1 MKASDFVSS
10 TGERN
15 ETLSNL
21 IQTETTDAVNAGLVG
36 KADKSE
42 KALKGDL
49 YEVGKRGTGGAK
61 SAALAAITGRKK
73 TGAADEASTEGER
86 AAKRTGTAKTPLT
99 RQMQAKKNLKKSLAK
114 NTGKALG
121 AKAANKALE
130 DTYFEGAD
138 HVVYKGHAAV
148 KAAGAVKKK
157 LSSASG
163 TATDALA
170 KNDSLGALS
179 EKKYRKEVTDK
190 KLLQRKMQ
198 FSRYFQRN
206 VYENA
211 SEGVVKKKS
220 LALAGSMKG
229 ALAATATALSNLL
242 PVLVILILILSVLSG
257 IFGGAADEENKLSID
272 GLNEVEA
279 EVATTLSGYG
289 FTNEAI
295 AAVLGNMKQECGV
308 NPNLDTDDGYG
319 TISLGLVQMTGSERI
334 NFKSWCRET
343 GRAWNSATAQCE
355 WIFSGDQS
363 GYFAGRW
370 SASWAASSYYE
381 LETGYE
387 SRFRTDFY
395 RDSDSFKNAT
405 DVDLATYSWMAAYE
419 RPGSKK
425 TYGDD
430 VSRLNKRLEYAHDY
444 LAILSSGTNL
454 VPGGGQDYMSAEQWQ
469 KNIADAAKR
478 TPNAGAGKCATW
490 TSNVYENA
498 GIARPGGNGN
508 TQLGNQGEGA
518 NYSPKRATTDLSQI
532 KVGMLV
538 SAQFGSNSYAGNRWG
553 HVGVYIGDGMV
564 MDCIGYVR
572 TISLTDWARE
582 YGRGWV
588 VCGYPW
594 DWR

>member
-21 IQTETTDAVNAGLVG
+21 IQTEATDAVNTGLVG
-36 KADKSE
+36 KSDKSE

-49 YEVGKRGTGGAK
+49 YEVGKRTGGAK
-61 SAALAAITGRKK
+61 SAALAAVTRNKK
-73 TGAADEASTEGER
+73 TDAADAASTEGER
-86 AAKRTGTAKTPLT
+86 IKKRANAAKSPLT
-99 RQMQAKKNLKKSLAK
+99 HQMLSRRNLRKSLRRGAQAKVL
-114 NTGKALG
+114 
-121 AKAANKALE
+121 NKALE
-130 DTYFEGAD
+130 DTDFEGAD
-138 HVVYKGHAAV
+138 RVVYKGHAAV
-148 KAAGAVKKK
+148 KTAGAVKQK
-157 LSSASG
+157 LSSSSK
-163 TATDALA
+163 DALE

-179 EKKYRKEVTDK
+179 EKKYRKEATDK

-229 ALAATATALSNLL
+229 ALAAAAGALSNLL
-242 PVLVILILILSVLSG
+242 PAILVIILIMSVLTG
-257 IFGGAADEENKLSID
+257 IFGGAADEANKPSID
-272 GLNEVEA
+272 GLNDVEA

-295 AAVLGNMKQECGV
+295 AAVLGNMKQEDGV

-319 TISLGLVQMTGSERI
+319 TMSLGIVQMTGSERI

-343 GRAWNSATAQCE
+343 GKAWNSATSQCE
-355 WIFSGDQS
+355 WIFSGEQS

-387 SRFRTDFY
+387 ARFRTDFY
-395 RDSDSFKNAT
+395 RDGESFKKAS

-419 RPGSKK
+419 RPGSRKS
-425 TYGDD
+425 YGDD

-444 LAILSSGTNL
+444 LSILSSGGGL

-478 TPNAGAGKCATW
+478 TPNAGAGYCATW

-498 GIARPGGNGN
+498 GLTRPGGNGN
-508 TQLGNQGEGA
+508 TQLGNQGTGA
-518 NYSPKRATTDLSQI
+518 NYSSKRATTDLSQI

-538 SAQFGSNSYAGNRWG
+538 SAQFGSDSPAGNKYG
-553 HVGVYIGDGMV
+553 HVGVYIGDGKV

-572 TISLTDWARE
+572 TISLTDWVRE
-582 YGRGWV
+582 NGRGWV